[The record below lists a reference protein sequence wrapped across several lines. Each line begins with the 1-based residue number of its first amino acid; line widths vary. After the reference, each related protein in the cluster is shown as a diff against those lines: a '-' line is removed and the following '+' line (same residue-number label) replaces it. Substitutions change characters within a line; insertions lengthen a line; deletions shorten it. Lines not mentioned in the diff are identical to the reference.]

1 MERNSFIFFFTW
13 AEVLSDCTKEV
24 RLDVYDAVIEYAK
37 SGTLPDLK
45 PMSMMAFNFIKKE
58 IDRNNERYD
67 EIVEKRKEAGR
78 KGAEITNRQ
87 KSAKTASAEFAEN
100 ESGKSRQ
107 RSAKVALDVDV
118 DVDVDVDDSLSLREY
133 TPSQTER
140 ESFLEILLFDKLLIR
155 PAEEL
160 ERFLAHYDK
169 TGWLDK
175 NGNKITNRL
184 AALKAWDCKDA
195 PKYSDKLMV
204 NDWRTIVM
212 RFNQFAD
219 HYKFPN
225 GRMSKI
231 PFLADYRGLQQ
242 ENGKLIIYCSE
253 NLANQMESA
262 LNAKIIAAL
271 KELEIKKINYK
282 LKN

>member
-67 EIVEKRKEAGR
+67 EIIEKRKEAGR
-78 KGAEITNRQ
+78 KGAEATNRQ

-100 ESGKSRQ
+100 EFGKIRQ
-107 RSAKVALDVDV
+107 KSAKVALNV
-118 DVDVDVDDSLSLREY
+118 DVDVDVDDSLSMREY

-140 ESFLEILLFDKLLIR
+140 ENFLRILLFEKCLIK

-160 ERFLAHYDK
+160 DRFLAHYSK
-169 TGWLDK
+169 TGWVDK
-175 NGNKITNRL
+175 NGNKIVSKD
-184 AALKAWDCKDA
+184 AALKAWNTQEAAAFEKTMVFRWYQFFKRVVENC
-195 PKYSDKLMV
+195 DKS
-204 NDWRTIVM
+204 T
-212 RFNQFAD
+212 
-219 HYKFPN
+219 
-225 GRMSKI
+225 KI
-231 PFLADYRGLQQ
+231 DTMPFLTDFRGLQQ
-242 ENGKLIIYCSE
+242 ENDKLIIYCSE
-253 NLANQMESA
+253 SLQNQIETA
-262 LNAKIIAAL
+262 LNAKIIA
-271 KELEIKKINYK
+271 ELNELGIKKLNYK
-282 LKN
+282 FKN